1 MGFCFKSEMK
11 VINVLPLCDV
21 EIVSGRQFTLVDLNE
36 RGHGILNDKRNIIFG
51 RDSISMIEGK
61 TVAVVVPA
69 YNEES
74 QIAHVIDSM
83 PDFVDRIIVINDRS
97 KDDTRAVL
105 ETAFEN
111 AEAGHR
117 LERPSKEIH
126 GAIGKFDYDRADRVL
141 NELIANQGEDHTK
154 REILENPDK
163 KLVVINHLENG
174 GVGAAIA
181 SGYIWAREHRID
193 CTAVMAGDGQMD
205 PAELEG
211 ICLPVI
217 NEGVDYAK
225 GNRLKHPAAL
235 QIVPRTRMFGNS
247 VLSILTKIASGYW
260 KVSDTQTGYTAI
272 SLYAL
277 DSIKLNKI
285 YPRYGMPN
293 DMLVKLNMQNCSVK
307 EIIIKPVYNVGEQS
321 KMKVA
326 KVIPK
331 ISGILLKGFWRRI
344 WTKYF
349 IREFHPLFLLYV
361 FSHLSLAVGTYYLV
375 KILYL
380 WITRLREIN
389 ELTILAFLFTF
400 LFGFQSLLFAMWMDI
415 QDNDRLYK

>member
-1 MGFCFKSEMK
+1 M
-11 VINVLPLCDV
+11 
-21 EIVSGRQFTLVDLNE
+21 
-36 RGHGILNDKRNIIFG
+36 
-51 RDSISMIEGK
+51 ISGK
-61 TVAVVVPA
+61 TIAVVVPA

-74 QIAHVIDSM
+74 QIAHVVNSM
-83 PDFVDRIIVINDRS
+83 PDYVDRIIVVNDKS
-97 KDDTRAVL
+97 KDATLQVL
-105 ETAFEN
+105 QDLLEN
-111 AEAGHR
+111 TPTD
-117 LERPSKEIH
+117 RPIEIPVPPEEKH
-126 GAIGKFDYDRADRVL
+126 IGKFDYDRADRVL
-141 NELIANQGEDHTK
+141 REMLAQQGKNHTK
-154 REILENPDK
+154 RETLADDNK
-163 KLVVINHLENG
+163 RLVIINHLENG

-181 SGYIWAREHRID
+181 SGYIWARDHKID

-217 NEGVDYAK
+217 EERIDYVK

-260 KVSDTQTGYTAI
+260 KVSDTQTGYTAT
-272 SLYAL
+272 SLSAL
-277 DSIKLNKI
+277 EAIKLNKI

-293 DMLVKLNMQNCSVK
+293 DMLVKLNIQNCTVK
-307 EIIIKPVYNVGEQS
+307 EIVIKPIYNVGEQS
-321 KMKVA
+321 KMKVG

-344 WTKYF
+344 WIKYF
-349 IREFHPLFLLYV
+349 IREFHPLFLLYL
-361 FSHLSLAVGTYYLV
+361 FSTASLGIGTYYLV
-375 KILYL
+375 KIIFL
-380 WITRLREIN
+380 WITRIREIN